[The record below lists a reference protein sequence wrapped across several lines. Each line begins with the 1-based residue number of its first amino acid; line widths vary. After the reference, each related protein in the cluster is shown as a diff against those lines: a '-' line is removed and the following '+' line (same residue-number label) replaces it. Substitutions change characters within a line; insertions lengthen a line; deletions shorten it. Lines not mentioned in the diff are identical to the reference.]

1 MHQHLPLRCHPDVTL
16 PRVPILECQDLRK
29 TFPGGIEAVRSVSF
43 EIAEGEVFGLLGPN
57 GAGKTTTMRMLG
69 TLLSPTSGTA
79 VVAGHDVAREPSAV
93 RRAIGF
99 ALQEAGLA
107 KYSTGR
113 EHLHLMGRLHGVSRA
128 ESRSR
133 ADELLELFELEDAAD
148 RQVRTYSGGMRR
160 RIDLACGLVHRPRL
174 LFLDEPST
182 GVDPASRAALW
193 SELVKL
199 RDSGVS
205 LFLTTHYLEEADRLC
220 ERLAIVD
227 RGVIVAEGTP
237 DELKAGIGADV
248 VTVTVDPAEVT
259 AARGA
264 LEAIGRVR
272 APEPECV
279 SIEAADGAGAVVSIV
294 ERLGAAGIRPRTV
307 MVARPT
313 LDDVFLLYTGAT
325 IEGRES
331 ETDAGAE
338 SEEAA

>member
-1 MHQHLPLRCHPDVTL
+1 M
-16 PRVPILECQDLRK
+16 PILECRDLRK
-29 TFPGGIEAVRSVSF
+29 TFPGGVEAVCGVSF

-79 VVAGHDVAREPSAV
+79 TVAGHDVAREPAAV
-93 RRAIGF
+93 RRRIGF

-113 EHLHLMGRLHGVSRA
+113 EHLHLMGRLYGLPRA

-148 RQVRTYSGGMRR
+148 RLVRTYSGGMRR
-160 RIDLACGLVHRPRL
+160 RIDLACGLVHRPKL
-174 LFLDEPST
+174 LFLDEPTT

-193 SELVKL
+193 SELGRL
-199 RDSGVS
+199 RESGVS

-227 RGVIVAEGTP
+227 RGIIVAEGTP

-248 VTVTVDPAEVT
+248 VTVTVDSSEVV
-259 AARGA
+259 AARAA
-264 LEAIGRVR
+264 LEALGRLR
-272 APEPECV
+272 SPEPESV
-279 SIEAADGAGAVVSIV
+279 AIEATDGAGAVVGVV

-307 MVARPT
+307 TVSRPT
-313 LDDVFLLYTGAT
+313 LDDVFLLHTGAT
-325 IEGRES
+325 IEGREG
-331 ETDAGAE
+331 EGDAE
-338 SEEAA
+338 SGVAA

>member
-1 MHQHLPLRCHPDVTL
+1 MRPNLPRGGDVDVTL
-16 PRVPILECQDLRK
+16 PRVPILECRDLRK
-29 TFPGGIEAVRSVSF
+29 TFPGGVEAVRGVSF

-69 TLLSPTSGTA
+69 TLLAPTSGTA
-79 VVAGHDVAREPSAV
+79 IVAGHDVAREPSAV

-107 KYSTGR
+107 RYSTGR
-113 EHLHLMGRLHGVSRA
+113 EHLHLMGRLHGLSRA
-128 ESRSR
+128 ESRAR
-133 ADELLELFELEDAAD
+133 ADELLELFELTEAAD
-148 RQVRTYSGGMRR
+148 RQVRTYSGGMKR

-193 SELVKL
+193 SELTRL

-248 VTVTVDPAEVT
+248 VTVTVAQAEVPV
-259 AARGA
+259 ARAA
-264 LEAIGRVR
+264 LEALGRLR
-272 APEPECV
+272 APEPESV
-279 SIEAADGAGAVVSIV
+279 SIEAANGAAAVVSIV

-307 MVARPT
+307 MVARPS
-313 LDDVFLLYTGAT
+313 LDDVFLLHTGAT

-331 ETDAGAE
+331 EGSA
-338 SEEAA
+338 EAAA

>member
-1 MHQHLPLRCHPDVTL
+1 VDVTL
-16 PRVPILECQDLRK
+16 PRVPILECRDLTK
-29 TFPGGIEAVRSVSF
+29 TFPGDVEAVRGVTF

-69 TLLSPTSGTA
+69 TLLAPSSGTA
-79 VVAGHDVAREPSAV
+79 TVAGHDVAREPAAV

-107 KYSTGR
+107 RYSTGR
-113 EHLHLMGRLHGVSRA
+113 EHLHLMGRLHGLSRA
-128 ESRSR
+128 ESRAR
-133 ADELLELFELEDAAD
+133 ADELRELFDLREAAD

-193 SELVKL
+193 SELLKL
-199 RDSGVS
+199 RDAGVS

-227 RGVIVAEGTP
+227 RGVIVVEGTP

-248 VTVTVDPAEVT
+248 VTVAVGPDEVV
-259 AARGA
+259 AARAA
-264 LEAIGRVR
+264 LEALGRLR
-272 APEPECV
+272 APEPESV
-279 SIEAADGAGAVVSIV
+279 SIESADGAGAVVSIV

-307 MVARPT
+307 TVARPT
-313 LDDVFLLYTGAT
+313 LDDVFLLHTGAT

-331 ETDAGAE
+331 EADAE
-338 SEEAA
+338 PETEAAA